1 MIKHYVGARYVPKF
15 ASPMEWAADTS
26 YEALTIV
33 TFNNDSYT
41 SKIQV
46 PPTVGNP
53 ANNPKYWALTGNYNA
68 QVEQYRQ
75 ETENLKII
83 TENYNAQVEQYR
95 QETENVKINYSKCF
109 NTAANMIADT
119 SLTEGMIVK
128 TLGYNKIADNGGAF
142 YKIYNTKEQNS
153 EHYENLSNGK
163 YALLIPN
170 GYITPEMFGAI
181 GDGVT
186 DDTDAIQNAINYANE
201 HDISIL
207 AQGNNYL
214 VSKDITLYKKVG
226 FCGNYSP
233 RTKITSNNAIT
244 IRITGG
250 GDNIFTGY
258 LGNIEFTNV
267 LLIFGDTKADYGNQY
282 VVEKCTFRASTHDNL
297 ITLKNNCWN
306 MVFDTVVCRSFN
318 NAFFLNFDG
327 VVNSGA
333 AIRFDNCTAS
343 DGGYGFR
350 MDGATADGA
359 DVFLSNCNLEHVG
372 YSFYITNGD
381 NGNVITAK
389 NIHCE
394 LNGSGFAYNDGS
406 TLFLDGG
413 WALLGS
419 NTDYLFNS
427 LNTGRT
433 FVSNMR
439 LASAFGKYFKGEV
452 HYDNLLTSGTSIYHY
467 SGTYNP
473 DKVTPFNVVQQD
485 FKISDNK
492 KFVSDGLGYLEVN
505 SQLNIFGGGTAG
517 DITFTISGSGAPR
530 SITIPRSSLTS
541 SIYNNGGFIYLMA
554 KEFSTFTIFEVTIEN
569 TTTKTII
576 NHPSIGAARELSYS
590 ITSGEAKVSQTIIY
604 KFGTNIE

>member
-1 MIKHYVGARYVPKF
+1 MDRQYVGARYVPKF
-15 ASPMEWAADTS
+15 FDWNGSAEWRTGVA

-33 TFNNDSYT
+33 TFNNASYT
-41 SKIQV
+41 SKVPV

-53 ANNPKYWALTGNYNA
+53 ANNPQYWALTGNYNA
-68 QVEQYRQ
+68 R
-75 ETENLKII
+75 
-83 TENYNAQVEQYR
+83 VEQYR

-142 YKIYNTKEQNS
+142 YKIYNAKEQNN

-163 YALLIPN
+163 YALLVTN
-170 GYITPEMFGAI
+170 GYITPEMFGAK
-181 GDGVT
+181 GDGIT

-201 HDISIL
+201 HDMSIL
-207 AQGNNYL
+207 AQGKNYL

-244 IRITGG
+244 IRVTGG
-250 GDNIFTGY
+250 GDNIFNGY
-258 LGNIEFTNV
+258 LGNIEFINV
-267 LLIFGDTKADYGNQY
+267 LLMFGDTTADYGNKY

-297 ITLKNNCWN
+297 ITLKNNCWE

-333 AIRFDNCTAS
+333 AIRFDNCSAH
-343 DGGYGFR
+343 DGSYGFR
-350 MDGATADGA
+350 MDGGAADGA
-359 DVFLSNCNLEHVG
+359 DIFLSNCNLEHVS
-372 YSFYITNGD
+372 YSFYITNGK

-394 LNGSGFAYNDGS
+394 LNGNGFVYNEGS
-406 TLFLDGG
+406 TVFLDGG

-427 LNTGRT
+427 LNGGNIL
-433 FVSNMR
+433 VSNMR
-439 LASAFGKYFKGEV
+439 LASAFGKYFKGNV
-452 HYDNLLTSGTSIYHY
+452 HYDNLLTSGTSIYHNAG
-467 SGTYNP
+467 SYNP
-473 DKVTPFNVVQQD
+473 DKVTPFNVVQQN
-485 FKISDNK
+485 FKISENK
-492 KFVSDGLGYLEVN
+492 TFVSDGLGYLEVN
-505 SQLNIFGGGTAG
+505 SELYIIGGASAG
-517 DITFTISGSGAPR
+517 DITFTIRGSGAPR
-530 SITIPRSSLTS
+530 SITIPRSSLPST
-541 SIYNNGGFIYLMA
+541 IYNLGGHIYLMA
-554 KEFSTFTIFEVTIEN
+554 KEFSTFTLFEVTIEN
-569 TTTKTII
+569 TTTKTIVHHDSI
-576 NHPSIGAARELSYS
+576 NAGRTLSYS
-590 ITSGEAKVSQTIIY
+590 ITAGDANVEQTIIY